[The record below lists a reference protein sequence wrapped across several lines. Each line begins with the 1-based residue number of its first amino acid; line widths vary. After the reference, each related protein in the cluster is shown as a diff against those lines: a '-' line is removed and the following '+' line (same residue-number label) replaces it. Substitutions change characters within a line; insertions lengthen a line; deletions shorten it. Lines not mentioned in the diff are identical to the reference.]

1 MWTRDALVGYET
13 STPSGHVEGSREMEP
28 PALLRGAAT
37 TLGLSDRT
45 LSTAAAYAASC
56 SNPLV
61 DDAEASHCA
70 AALFLAAKTCE
81 EPRRIRDVL
90 NATHLSRTHEL
101 LTDSQAYWARK
112 EQLTLG
118 EQRLLR
124 ALGYDTACTDAQ
136 VLLLNAL
143 RAFGAPRALYE
154 LSVAM
159 LNDGAGACACLPA
172 RVSVAAAITLG
183 AAALE
188 VPLPAHWQRTLEVDG
203 DPQALAAA
211 CHAMLDAYDRPAPRH
226 TSERTELAA
235 STRETTPTV
244 SSAQ

>member
-1 MWTRDALVGYET
+1 
-13 STPSGHVEGSREMEP
+13 MEP

-90 NATHLSRTHEL
+90 NATHLSRTQEL

-118 EQRLLR
+118 
-124 ALGYDTACTDAQ
+124 
-136 VLLLNAL
+136 
-143 RAFGAPRALYE
+143 
-154 LSVAM
+154 
-159 LNDGAGACACLPA
+159 
-172 RVSVAAAITLG
+172 
-183 AAALE
+183 
-188 VPLPAHWQRTLEVDG
+188 
-203 DPQALAAA
+203 
-211 CHAMLDAYDRPAPRH
+211 
-226 TSERTELAA
+226 
-235 STRETTPTV
+235 
-244 SSAQ
+244 